1 MTDKETEAQK
11 QAQKIHRWLE
21 TGLKF
26 KSSFISKAVAS
37 EGKKKKKNK
46 WKCVRGENNRQVD
59 EQMGIHRQV
68 PVVFRRTG
76 PGNTPRLSKD
86 G

>member
-11 QAQKIHRWLE
+11 QAQKLHRWLE

-26 KSSFISKAVAS
+26 SQEWFSHPKQWPQ
-37 EGKKKKKNK
+37 KKKRQK
-46 WKCVRGENNRQVD
+46 WKCVRGENNRQRD

-68 PVVFRRTG
+68 PVVFRRPG
-76 PGNTPRLSKD
+76 PGNTPWLWKD

>member
-37 EGKKKKKNK
+37 EGEEKKK
-46 WKCVRGENNRQVD
+46 
-59 EQMGIHRQV
+59 QMEMCEG
-68 PVVFRRTG
+68 
-76 PGNTPRLSKD
+76 
-86 G
+86 